1 MSPNEAWELVGG
13 LSSPSK
19 MPCHGYSIPA
29 VHCITGSKLAKV
41 PGSVCAGCYAL
52 KGRYLFGNVK
62 SALQRRF
69 ESLKNPLWVDAMVCA
84 IKANESS
91 GFFRWHDS
99 GDLQGVWH
107 LRNICNVCAALP
119 QIRFWLPTREVS
131 ILREYVESGFAI
143 PSNLTVRIS
152 AYMVDEPAAES
163 FAKRHGFVVS
173 EVTTGTASCPSP
185 NQGNKCLDCRK
196 CWRKDFFSVS
206 YAKH

>member
-1 MSPNEAWELVGG
+1 MTSNEAWQIVGG

-107 LRNICNVCAALP
+107 LRNICSVCAALP

-131 ILREYVESGFAI
+131 ILREYVESGFTI
-143 PSNLTVRIS
+143 PENLTVRIS
-152 AYMVDEPAAES
+152 AYMVNEPAAES
-163 FAKRHGFVVS
+163 FAKRHGFTVS
-173 EVTTGTASCPSP
+173 EVTTETASCPSP
-185 NQGNKCLDCRK
+185 NQGNKCLSCRN
-196 CWRKDFFSVS
+196 CWQKDVFSVS